1 MVGAQILSGICV
13 LEKGTVSRTKGFENI
28 ETDEI
33 ARDPKSQRESI
44 DRSNRKNTDL
54 IGKTQTLLQ
63 RQEILIKEEDLR

>member
-1 MVGAQILSGICV
+1 V

-54 IGKTQTLLQ
+54 MSKTQT
-63 RQEILIKEEDLR
+63 